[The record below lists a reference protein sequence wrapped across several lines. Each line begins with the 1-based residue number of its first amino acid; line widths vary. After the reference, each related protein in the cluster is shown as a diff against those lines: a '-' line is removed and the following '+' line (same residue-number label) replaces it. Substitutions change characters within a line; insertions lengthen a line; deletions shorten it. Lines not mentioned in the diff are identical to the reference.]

1 MARIRVITTS
11 RHEKFSYYLGIL
23 ILALILVTP
32 ALASAAIR
40 ISLTLDKGT
49 YAQGQ
54 IVNLSAT
61 ATNGSGQPVLSAG
74 SAVVEI
80 KNASRKT
87 VVNTALTHAG
97 NGVYTY
103 QYVLPAS
110 APIGTWSTKVSI
122 VSGREKGSASKNFAV
137 VSSSP
142 PNPNTVDNDSDGF
155 SEMQGD
161 CKDADVSI
169 HPGAAEICGDGI
181 DQDCSGGDLACPV
194 DPNTVDD
201 DGDGTTENQ
210 GDCNDANATIHPG
223 ATEICGDGI
232 DQDCSGADLACTPPP
247 TDGHY
252 GPDCI
257 GCHGDKATEVHGS
270 LHYQWQGP
278 AIDMINQPGTLQGKM
293 TNSFNSYCISILGNW
308 TGCGACHIGKG
319 AKPEAVATQTQLAN
333 IDCLKCHSQGGVK
346 PTRADCLK
354 CHAKAGGGDAVKRG
368 DLALASGT
376 TTDRNYDVHMATT
389 GANLNCQSC
398 HTTQNHRI
406 AGKGS
411 DLRATDLDVKIDCT
425 KCHNAAPHADSNL
438 NKHTARVACQT
449 CHIPVY
455 AKNAADTTATE
466 ATETFRTWKRSEATA
481 PPLHPASTKANNLMP
496 KYRFWNGKSDNYLL
510 GDVAK
515 FDAAA
520 GTYPT
525 SRPVGSVQD
534 GKLYPFKYKTAEQPM
549 TSGSKQLI
557 ALDTKVFFA
566 TADPAA
572 AVRQGLINMGIGE
585 STPWEW
591 VQTDTFQMLNHQVS
605 PSEQALQCANCHG
618 TTSRMD
624 LKGQLGYQ
632 LKAAQSTVCTQCHG
646 SKDPKPF
653 DVIHDKH
660 VRDKQYDCSWCHT
673 FSRPEKGLRMP

>member
-1 MARIRVITTS
+1 MARIRIATQS
-11 RHEKFSYYLGIL
+11 RHEKFNYYLGAL
-23 ILALILVTP
+23 ILALVLVTP
-32 ALASAAIR
+32 ALANAAIR
-40 ISLTLDKGT
+40 VALTLDHSS
-49 YAQGQ
+49 YAQGDMVT
-54 IVNLSAT
+54 ISVA
-61 ATNGSGQPVLSAG
+61 AKDGSGQPVLSAK
-74 SAVVEI
+74 SALVEI
-80 KNASRKT
+80 KNAKRQS
-87 VVNTALTHAG
+87 VVKSFLVDLGYG
-97 NGVYTY
+97 NFGY
-103 QYVLPAS
+103 QYTLPAN
-110 APIGTWSTKVSI
+110 AVVGTWEAKAIITA
-122 VSGREKGSASKNFAV
+122 GREKGSTSKKFAV
-137 VSSSP
+137 VKS
-142 PNPNTVDNDSDGF
+142 TVPDPDPVDADGDGF
-155 SEMQGD
+155 S
-161 CKDADVSI
+161 
-169 HPGAAEICGDGI
+169 
-181 DQDCSGGDLACPV
+181 
-194 DPNTVDD
+194 
-201 DGDGTTENQ
+201 TEQ
-210 GDCNDANATIHPG
+210 GDCNDANSAIYPG
-223 ATEICGDGI
+223 ATDICGDGI

-247 TDGHY
+247 PTDSHF

-278 AIDMINQPGTLQGKM
+278 AIDMVNQPGTLQGKM

-308 TGCGACHIGKG
+308 TGCRACHIGKG

-333 IDCLKCHSQGGVK
+333 IDCLKCHSQGGAK
-346 PTRADCLK
+346 PTRADCLT

-389 GANLNCQSC
+389 GANLSCQSC
-398 HTTQNHRI
+398 HVTQNHRI

-411 DLRATDLDVKIDCT
+411 DLRATDLDVKIECT
-425 KCHNAAPHADSNL
+425 KCHNGSPHDDSNL
-438 NKHTARVACQT
+438 NTHTARVACQT

-455 AKNAADTTATE
+455 GKNAADTTATE
-466 ATETFRTWKRSEATA
+466 ATETFRTWKYSEASV

-572 AVRQGLINMGIGE
+572 AVRQGLINMGLGE
-585 STPWEW
+585 STLWEW
-591 VQTDTFQMLNHQVS
+591 VQTDTFQLLSHQVS
-605 PSEQALQCANCHG
+605 PSEQALQCVNCHG

-624 LKGQLGYQ
+624 LEGQLGYQ
-632 LKAAQSTVCTQCHG
+632 LKASQSTVCTQCHG
-646 SKDPKPF
+646 SKEAKPF
-653 DVIHDKH
+653 QTLHDKH
-660 VRDKQYDCSWCHT
+660 VKDKRYDCSWCHT
-673 FSRPEKGLRMP
+673 FTRPERGLRIP

>member
-1 MARIRVITTS
+1 MTNNRTATKPGVER
-11 RHEKFSYYLGIL
+11 FNYYLGIL

-32 ALASAAIR
+32 ALASAAISV
-40 ISLTLDKGT
+40 SLTLNKGT
-49 YAQGQ
+49 YAQGET
-54 IVNLSAT
+54 VNISAT
-61 ATNGSGQPVLSAG
+61 AKNGSGQPVLSPG
-74 SAVVEI
+74 SKVVEI
-80 KNASRKT
+80 KNARRQT
-87 VVNTALTHAG
+87 VVKTSLTNAG

-103 QYVLPAS
+103 QYPLS
-110 APIGTWSTKVSI
+110 ANAQVGTWTVKVSL
-122 VSGREKGSASKNFAV
+122 VSNREKGSASKTFAV
-137 VSSSP
+137 VASSP
-142 PNPNTVDNDSDGF
+142 
-155 SEMQGD
+155 Q
-161 CKDADVSI
+161 
-169 HPGAAEICGDGI
+169 
-181 DQDCSGGDLACPV
+181 
-194 DPNTVDD
+194 DPNSIDD
-201 DGDGTTENQ
+201 DGDGLSENQ
-210 GDCNDANATIHPG
+210 GDCNDTEPAIHPG

-247 TDGHY
+247 PSTDGHF
-252 GPDCI
+252 GPDCV

-278 AIDMINQPGTLQGKM
+278 APDMVNQPGTLQGKM

-308 TGCGACHIGKG
+308 TGCSTCHIGKG
-319 AKPEAVATQTQLAN
+319 AIPEAATTESQLAN

-368 DLALASGT
+368 DLALATGT

-389 GANLNCQSC
+389 GANLQCQSC
-398 HTTQNHRI
+398 HVTQNHRI

-425 KCHNAAPHADSNL
+425 KCHNSTPHDDSNL

-455 AKNAADTTATE
+455 GKDAADTPATE
-466 ATETFRTWKRSEATA
+466 ATETFRTWRRSEATA
-481 PPLHPASTKANNLMP
+481 SPFHPASTKANNLMP

-510 GDVAK
+510 GDVAN
-515 FDAAA
+515 FDVAT

-525 SRPVGSVQD
+525 SRPAGSVQV

-572 AVRQGLINMGIGE
+572 AIRQGLINMGIGE

-605 PSEQALQCANCHG
+605 SSEQALQCANCHG
-618 TTSRMD
+618 TTTRMD

-632 LKAAQSTVCTQCHG
+632 LKATRSTVCTQCHG
-646 SKDPKPF
+646 TKELKPF
-653 DVIHDKH
+653 QTLHDKH
-660 VRDKQYDCSWCHT
+660 VKDKQYDCSWCHT
-673 FSRPEKGLRMP
+673 FTRPEQGLRMP